1 MDMLEGN
8 ATNESTVP
16 TAPVAPPPPPKQPA
30 SGVNVWRLLSV
41 GLIAFLLATFTGRLQ
56 LPGVVSGVRDA
67 VARAPSGVASSASA
81 NDPAAVAA
89 VKDVIQQANDA
100 QAKAFAQHDVSLM
113 RASATDSYYQELLQI
128 DSDLA
133 TSGVTAIEL
142 TKLDFG
148 AVTVSGATAQATTF
162 ETWRSTYDDGS
173 VDERTDRNFYTLVQ
187 QNGIWKIQSD
197 VQPDAQT
204 ISPSTGTGTP
214 GVVPGNPASSSS
226 SSSNWSGY
234 AASGGTFTSVTGTWT
249 VPQVSSASAGADATW
264 VGIGGMSSR
273 DLIQAGT
280 QATVTTNGGV
290 RYEAWI
296 EMLPQT
302 SRTVALSVSA
312 GDSVTVSITAKSGND
327 WAIALKNNTTGE
339 TYDQTVQ
346 YASSLSS
353 AEWVQ
358 EAPSAGRG
366 IVPLDNFGTLA
377 VSKASAVRDGK
388 TMNLAQLG
396 AKPVSMING
405 RGEVLA
411 QPSSLSSD
419 GNGFTVTRTQ
429 AQSTTRGT
437 NLYRGRG
444 GP

>member
-1 MDMLEGN
+1 MSRFLTFGIGGFHRALTARPQAMDMLEGN

-56 LPGVVSGVRDA
+56 LPSVVSGVRDA

-89 VKDVIQQANDA
+89 VKDVTQQANDA
-100 QAKAFAQHDVSLM
+100 
-113 RASATDSYYQELLQI
+113 
-128 DSDLA
+128 
-133 TSGVTAIEL
+133 
-142 TKLDFG
+142 
-148 AVTVSGATAQATTF
+148 
-162 ETWRSTYDDGS
+162 
-173 VDERTDRNFYTLVQ
+173 
-187 QNGIWKIQSD
+187 
-197 VQPDAQT
+197 
-204 ISPSTGTGTP
+204 PSTGTGTP

-312 GDSVTVSITAKSGND
+312 GDSVTVPNTAKSGNG
-327 WAIALKNNTTGE
+327 WAIALKNN
-339 TYDQTVQ
+339 
-346 YASSLSS
+346 
-353 AEWVQ
+353 
-358 EAPSAGRG
+358 
-366 IVPLDNFGTLA
+366 
-377 VSKASAVRDGK
+377 
-388 TMNLAQLG
+388 
-396 AKPVSMING
+396 
-405 RGEVLA
+405 
-411 QPSSLSSD
+411 
-419 GNGFTVTRTQ
+419 
-429 AQSTTRGT
+429 
-437 NLYRGRG
+437 
-444 GP
+444 

>member
-1 MDMLEGN
+1 M
-8 ATNESTVP
+8 
-16 TAPVAPPPPPKQPA
+16 
-30 SGVNVWRLLSV
+30 
-41 GLIAFLLATFTGRLQ
+41 
-56 LPGVVSGVRDA
+56 
-67 VARAPSGVASSASA
+67 
-81 NDPAAVAA
+81 
-89 VKDVIQQANDA
+89 
-100 QAKAFAQHDVSLM
+100 
-113 RASATDSYYQELLQI
+113 
-128 DSDLA
+128 
-133 TSGVTAIEL
+133 
-142 TKLDFG
+142 
-148 AVTVSGATAQATTF
+148 TVSGATAQATTF

-173 VDERTDRNFYTLVQ
+173 VDERTDRNNYTLVQ

-437 NLYRGRG
+437 NPYRGRG